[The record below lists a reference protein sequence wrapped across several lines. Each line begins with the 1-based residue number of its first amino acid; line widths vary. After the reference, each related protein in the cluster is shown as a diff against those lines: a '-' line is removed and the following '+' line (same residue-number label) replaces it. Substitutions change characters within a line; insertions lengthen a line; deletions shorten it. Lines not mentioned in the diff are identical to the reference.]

1 MRAMALS
8 SRSNAGKPWTSEEL
22 DVLRRMAAAGA
33 TKNEVADQLGR
44 TIVSVSARA
53 EKLQVSI
60 RENSGLRRLRQRG
73 ELRGPE

>member
-1 MRAMALS
+1 MRVMALS

>member
-1 MRAMALS
+1 MRAMTLS
-8 SRSNAGKPWTSEEL
+8 SRSNAEKPWTSEEL

>member
-73 ELRGPE
+73 ELCGPE

>member
-44 TIVSVSARA
+44 TIVSVSLRA

-60 RENSGLRRLRQRG
+60 RESASVRKLRQRG
-73 ELRGPE
+73 